1 MREREATAQQN
12 DPLGILNQRPIV
24 LVLAT
29 FAVGLAIARTLF
41 PDAPFELSQAAFA
54 AIGFLLLA
62 TGILLVATS
71 PYRAPFTRRSF
82 ALIVACGLLAVVVE
96 AVSTAGQNTMI
107 RDDWGSTALG
117 LLLLSAAPY
126 RPAREIVIASVVG
139 SVVVAVVVVLQ
150 TPGFIVKAPAALF
163 VAAGVTP
170 LLALGIG
177 GAVYSATFVRLV
189 QQWLARASSLTR
201 QSAQEL
207 RPGIARSVQ
216 QDRVTV
222 LNRDVVPF
230 FSELVERGS
239 VSADDAE
246 RATAIAS
253 GIRQRLVDDADRS
266 WLENVLIEVCPSGSA
281 GTVVDPDRLA
291 ERMSGDQRTAVR
303 AVVKAMAVD
312 QRALAERTESPG
324 QRPAGDR
331 APVRSSLSIVLND
344 DDPLVRALV
353 RLDSASGD
361 TALRQRY
368 APYFAVLR
376 ILFRD
381 LLVDVSGSSLT
392 LRFSYD
398 QH

>member
-1 MREREATAQQN
+1 VREREPSAQQN
-12 DPLGILNQRPIV
+12 DPLGTLNQRPIV
-24 LVLAT
+24 LLLAT
-29 FAVGLAIARTLF
+29 FAVGLAVTRTLL
-41 PDAPFELSQAAFA
+41 PDSPFELSQAAFA
-54 AIGFLLLA
+54 ALGFLLLA

-82 ALIVACGLLAVVVE
+82 VLIVACGLVAVVLE

-117 LLLLSAAPY
+117 LLLLSTAPY
-126 RPAREIVIASVVG
+126 RPAREIVAASVAG
-139 SVVVAVVVVLQ
+139 SVVVAVITVLQ
-150 TPGFIVKAPAALF
+150 TPGFTVKAPPSLF
-163 VAAGVTP
+163 VAVGVTP

-201 QSAQEL
+201 ASSQEM

-216 QDRVTV
+216 QDRVTD

-230 FSELVERGS
+230 FTELVERGT
-239 VSADDAE
+239 VTADDAT

-253 GIRQRLVDDADRS
+253 AIRRRIVDDADRS
-266 WLENVLIEVCPSGSA
+266 WLENVLIEVCPNGSA

-291 ERMSGDQRTAVR
+291 EGMTGDQRTAVR

-312 QRALAERTESPG
+312 QGALVDRTGAGERATA
-324 QRPAGDR
+324 Q
-331 APVRSSLSIVLND
+331 SSLAVVLND
-344 DDPLVRALV
+344 DDPLVRAVV

-368 APYFAVLR
+368 APYLAVLR

>member
-1 MREREATAQQN
+1 VREREATAQQN
-12 DPLGILNQRPIV
+12 DPLGTLIQRPVV

-29 FAVGLAIARTLF
+29 FAVGLAVARTLF
-41 PDAPFELSQAAFA
+41 PDAPFELSRAAFA
-54 AIGFLLLA
+54 AVGFLMLA
-62 TGILLVATS
+62 TAILVVATS

-82 ALIVACGLLAVVVE
+82 VLIVACGLAAVVIE
-96 AVSTAGQNTMI
+96 AVSTAGQNPMI

-117 LLLLSAAPY
+117 LLLLSTAPY
-126 RPAREIVIASVVG
+126 RPAREIVLAAVVG
-139 SVVVAVVVVLQ
+139 SAVVAIVVVLQ
-150 TPGFIVKAPAALF
+150 TPGFSVTAPPALF
-163 VAAGVTP
+163 ATIGVTP
-170 LLALGIG
+170 LLALGVG

-189 QQWLARASSLTR
+189 QQWLARASTLTR
-201 QSAQEL
+201 ESAQEL

-216 QDRVTV
+216 QDRVTD

-230 FSELVERGS
+230 FTELVERGT
-239 VSADDAE
+239 VSAADTE

-253 GIRQRLVDDADRS
+253 VIRRRIVDEADRS
-266 WLENVLIEVCPSGSA
+266 WLENVLIEVCPRGSA

-312 QRALAERTESPG
+312 QGARVERDAGPGRGDGGERATVS
-324 QRPAGDR
+324 
-331 APVRSSLSIVLND
+331 SSLAVVLND
-344 DDPLVRALV
+344 DDPLVRALI